1 MPPHSNKLPNDW
13 FEVIEPGVRRL
24 TPPGIAF
31 EWLDLAID
39 LAAPGLEVIERCL
52 DRLGIPREVMEVL
65 SETSGE
71 SVRYR
76 HSGTSILR
84 LELPA
89 TIQPGGEIEDGLVI
103 TAVTQGEHIFTIGWH
118 RLKIIDGACESI
130 AQNRDDHV
138 TPLGVLSE
146 IGDEFI
152 DQIRPIV
159 RECALQL
166 DRAES
171 ELEESRRVKEAAI
184 GEIRRTLLTID
195 RSLDPIQ
202 TAIGRSMLDFTAE
215 LRDRDVTSLKG
226 LLGRANGLEQRVH
239 SQLDRVR
246 VLSDREHVLAMDDM
260 STSMYRLSWIA
271 TIFLPLTFVT
281 GLLGINVEGIPDADS
296 PNAFLEVCALL
307 VLTAVG
313 TSAGLIIASKMRRR
327 SGR

>member
-1 MPPHSNKLPNDW
+1 MPTQSSTIPDDW
-13 FEVIEPGVRRL
+13 FEIIEPGVRRL
-24 TPPGIAF
+24 NPPGLSF

-39 LAAPGLEVIERCL
+39 VAEPGLAPIERCL
-52 DRLGIPREVMEVL
+52 DRLEIPREVMEIL
-65 SETSGE
+65 SESSGE

-76 HSGTSILR
+76 QSGTSILR
-84 LELPA
+84 LELPP
-89 TIQPGGEIEDGLVI
+89 TSQPDGKIEDALVI
-103 TAVTQGEHIFTIGWH
+103 TAVTKGEHLFTIGWH
-118 RLKIIDGACESI
+118 RLHVIDEACLSI
-130 AQNRDDHV
+130 AQNRDEHV

-152 DQIRPIV
+152 DHIRPIV
-159 RECALQL
+159 RDCAFQL
-166 DRAES
+166 DQAEA
-171 ELEESRRVKEAAI
+171 ELEEKGRVKEASI

-202 TAIGRSMLDFTAE
+202 TAIGRSMLDFSAE
-215 LRDRDVTSLKG
+215 LRERDVTSLKG

-246 VLSDREHVLAMDDM
+246 VLADREHMMAMDEM

-281 GLLGINVEGIPDADS
+281 GLLGINVEGIPDADD
-296 PNAFLEVCALL
+296 PNAFLIVCGLL
-307 VLTAVG
+307 ALTAIG
-313 TSAGLIIASKMRRR
+313 TSIGLLIAMKLRGR

>member
-1 MPPHSNKLPNDW
+1 MPTKNLPNEW

-39 LAAPGLEVIERCL
+39 VAAPGLEVIERCL
-52 DRLGIPREVMEVL
+52 DRLGISREVMEIL
-65 SETSGE
+65 SESSGE

-84 LELPA
+84 LELPP
-89 TIQPGGEIEDGLVI
+89 TTQPGGEIEDGLVI
-103 TAVTQGEHIFTIGWH
+103 TAVTKGEHIFTIGWH
-118 RLKIIDGACESI
+118 RLQVIDGACESI
-130 AQNRDDHV
+130 AQNRDEHV

-152 DQIRPIV
+152 DDIRPIV
-159 RECALQL
+159 RTCALQL
-166 DRAES
+166 DQAEA
-171 ELEESRRVKEAAI
+171 ELEENGRVKESAI
-184 GEIRRTLLTID
+184 GEIRRSLLTLD

-202 TAIGRSMLDFTAE
+202 TAIGRSMLDFSEE
-215 LRDRDVTSLKG
+215 LRDRDVASLRG

-246 VLSDREHVLAMDDM
+246 VLSDREHMLAMDDM

-281 GLLGINVEGIPDADS
+281 GLLGINVEGIPDADD
-296 PNAFLEVCALL
+296 PNAFLVVCGLL

-313 TSAGLIIASKMRRR
+313 TGIGLLIAIKLRGR

>member
-1 MPPHSNKLPNDW
+1 MPAKNLPNEW
-13 FEVIEPGVRRL
+13 FEIIEPGVRRL

-39 LAAPGLEVIERCL
+39 MAEPGLEVIERCL
-52 DRLGIPREVMEVL
+52 DRLGISREVMEIL
-65 SETSGE
+65 SESSGE

-84 LELPA
+84 LELPP
-89 TIQPGGEIEDGLVI
+89 TSQPGGQIEDGLVI

-118 RLKIIDGACESI
+118 RLQVIDGACESI
-130 AQNRDDHV
+130 AQNRDEHV

-152 DQIRPIV
+152 DHIRPIV
-159 RECALQL
+159 RTCALQL
-166 DRAES
+166 DQAEA
-171 ELEESRRVKEAAI
+171 ELEEKGRVKEAAI
-184 GEIRRTLLTID
+184 GEIRRSLLTID

-202 TAIGRSMLDFTAE
+202 TAIGRSMLDFSEE
-215 LRDRDVTSLKG
+215 LRERDVTSLKG

-246 VLSDREHVLAMDDM
+246 VLSDREHMLAMDDM

-281 GLLGINVEGIPDADS
+281 GLLGINVEGIPDADD
-296 PNAFLEVCALL
+296 PNAFLVVCGLL
-307 VLTAVG
+307 IVTAVG
-313 TSAGLIIASKMRRR
+313 TGIGLLIAIKMRGKF
-327 SGR
+327 GR

>member
-1 MPPHSNKLPNDW
+1 MPTKNLPNEW
-13 FEVIEPGVRRL
+13 FEIIEPGVRRL

-39 LAAPGLEVIERCL
+39 VAGPGMEVIERCL
-52 DRLGIPREVMEVL
+52 DRLGISREVMEVL
-65 SETSGE
+65 SESSGE

-84 LELPA
+84 LELPP
-89 TIQPGGEIEDGLVI
+89 TTQPGGEIEDGLVI
-103 TAVTQGEHIFTIGWH
+103 TAVTKDEHIFTIGWH
-118 RLKIIDGACESI
+118 RLKVIDGACESI
-130 AQNRDDHV
+130 AQNKDEHV

-152 DQIRPIV
+152 DHIRPIV
-159 RECALQL
+159 RECAFQL
-166 DRAES
+166 DQAES
-171 ELEESRRVKEAAI
+171 ELEEKGRVKESAI
-184 GEIRRTLLTID
+184 GEIRRSLLTID

-202 TAIGRSMLDFTAE
+202 TAIGRSMLDFSEE
-215 LRDRDVTSLKG
+215 LRERDVASLRG

-246 VLSDREHVLAMDDM
+246 VLSDREHMMSMDDM

-281 GLLGINVEGIPDADS
+281 GLLGINVEGIPDAKD
-296 PNAFLEVCALL
+296 PNAFLVVCGLL
-307 VLTAVG
+307 ILTAVG
-313 TSAGLIIASKMRRR
+313 TGIGLLIAIRMRGKSR
-327 SGR
+327 

>member
-1 MPPHSNKLPNDW
+1 MPTKNLPNEW
-13 FEVIEPGVRRL
+13 FEIIEPGVRRL

-39 LAAPGLEVIERCL
+39 VAGPGMEVIERCL
-52 DRLGIPREVMEVL
+52 DRLGISREVIEVL
-65 SETSGE
+65 SESSGE

-84 LELPA
+84 LELPP
-89 TIQPGGEIEDGLVI
+89 TTQPGGEIEDGLVI
-103 TAVTQGEHIFTIGWH
+103 TAVTKDEHIFTIGWH
-118 RLKIIDGACESI
+118 RLKVIDGACESI
-130 AQNRDDHV
+130 AQNKDEHV

-152 DQIRPIV
+152 DHIRPIV
-159 RECALQL
+159 RECAFQL
-166 DRAES
+166 DQAES
-171 ELEESRRVKEAAI
+171 ELEEKGRVKESAI
-184 GEIRRTLLTID
+184 GEIRRSLLTID

-202 TAIGRSMLDFTAE
+202 TAIGRSMLDFSEE
-215 LRDRDVTSLKG
+215 LRERDVASLRG

-246 VLSDREHVLAMDDM
+246 VLSDREHMMSMDDM

-281 GLLGINVEGIPDADS
+281 GLLGINVEGIPDAKD
-296 PNAFLEVCALL
+296 PNAFLVVCGLL
-307 VLTAVG
+307 ILTAVG
-313 TSAGLIIASKMRRR
+313 TGIGLLIAIRMRGKSR
-327 SGR
+327 